1 MFYVVFVIV
10 TGIVNLAPLSNPTTV
25 NVVFNWELDPNNV
38 LTVVALKLICDPI
51 TVEETFVPK
60 VVVEVAFWAVAAV
73 DWIPTPLNVAIVL
86 TSAIVAVY
94 PEVSNAV
101 VLPK

>member
-1 MFYVVFVIV
+1 MFYDTFVIV
-10 TGIVNLAPLSNPTTV
+10 TGIVILAPLSNPV
-25 NVVFNWELDPNNV
+25 NVIVVFSWVFEPNNV

-60 VVVEVAFWAVAAV
+60 VVVEVAFWLVAAV

-86 TSAIVAVY
+86 TSAI
-94 PEVSNAV
+94 
-101 VLPK
+101 